1 MIERPCGWE
10 WPSAG
15 ILLLLLSLKESIL
28 VTAIHNRHIIN
39 NTFVIYVIT
48 VPDYRA
54 RVQYIRTVQYCIIR
68 ILYRVLLYTVVRCT
82 YHNTVYPA
90 GTDVLLLYHTG
101 IKNWRKVVSYILTRS
116 ESFTTHPA

>member
-1 MIERPCGWE
+1 VIERPCGWE

-54 RVQYIRTVQYCIIR
+54 RVYTYCTV
-68 ILYRVLLYTVVRCT
+68 
-82 YHNTVYPA
+82 
-90 GTDVLLLYHTG
+90 LYHTYTVQG
-101 IKNWRKVVSYILTRS
+101 TVYCCTLYVS
-116 ESFTTHPA
+116 

>member
-1 MIERPCGWE
+1 VIERPCGWE

-48 VPDYRA
+48 VSYRIT
-54 RVQYIRTVQYCIIR
+54 VHVYIRTVQYCIIR
-68 ILYRVLLYTVVRCT
+68 ILYRVLYTVVRCT